1 MLYHHPPQ
9 MSGPAFPLKAQLATT
24 LQSNH
29 VAHVAAVMQVF
40 SGLLIGA
47 MLPYWFS
54 AMTMKSVGKAALAMV
69 EEVRRQFATISGLM
83 EGTARPDYRRC
94 VEISTAVSD
103 SCCRTHHLLLE
114 DAACIFASLF
124 QLGVC
129 NMQSAVMGSVESK
142 CGS

>member
-1 MLYHHPPQ
+1 
-9 MSGPAFPLKAQLATT
+9 
-24 LQSNH
+24 
-29 VAHVAAVMQVF
+29 MQVF

-94 VEISTAVSD
+94 VEISTAVRDSLTLLIICYMQFVHVFLPPCCYWGCWPREVRPDYCRCVEFSTAVSD
-103 SCCRTHHLLLE
+103 
-114 DAACIFASLF
+114 
-124 QLGVC
+124 
-129 NMQSAVMGSVESK
+129 
-142 CGS
+142 

>member
-1 MLYHHPPQ
+1 MVL
-9 MSGPAFPLKAQLATT
+9 
-24 LQSNH
+24 
-29 VAHVAAVMQVF
+29 QVF

-94 VEISTAVSD
+94 VEISTAVTPPPPHPS
-103 SCCRTHHLLLE
+103 RPLE
-114 DAACIFASLF
+114 RAL
-124 QLGVC
+124 
-129 NMQSAVMGSVESK
+129 GSVLHLFDDCS
-142 CGS
+142 SFV